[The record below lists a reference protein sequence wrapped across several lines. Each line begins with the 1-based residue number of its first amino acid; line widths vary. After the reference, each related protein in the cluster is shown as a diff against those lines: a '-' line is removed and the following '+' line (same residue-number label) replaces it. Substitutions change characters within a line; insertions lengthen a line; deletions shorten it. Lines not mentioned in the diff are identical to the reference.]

1 MSEIN
6 FSDIL
11 KNELHRTLK
20 EIGINLRLI
29 NKELGFEL
37 RCADPIA
44 FDIDYTIG
52 LGEAAVSFLLE
63 GGSNA
68 TITIQRNQVV
78 PIPSRA

>member
-6 FSDIL
+6 FSDNL
-11 KNELHRTLK
+11 QTDLHRTLR

-29 NKELGFEL
+29 NKDLGFEL

-44 FDIDYTIG
+44 FDIDYTIS
-52 LGEAAVSFLLE
+52 LGEAAVSFLLG

-68 TITIQRNQVV
+68 NDHD
-78 PIPSRA
+78 PAKPGRADSN